1 MSDGVGRLGG
11 DEFLIVLPNCGE
23 GNIGAYIAEK
33 VLYNLSEPF
42 TVAGTELF
50 SVPSIGIS
58 YWPDHGKTA
67 DDLIRRADLAMYHAK
82 RGDERRYATYQPSME
97 EKSLAVL
104 NMENDLRLAIARG
117 AFELHF
123 QPKVSAETGEVLGA
137 EALIRWPHP
146 SRGMVSPIEFIPL
159 AEENGLIMP
168 LGRWIL
174 QDACRRMVDWRR
186 QGIAPPSL
194 SVNVSPRQFAD
205 PSLTEA
211 IARTLEET
219 GLPPECLDIEITE
232 SVTSGDVE
240 RVISTMAALKD
251 MGITLSVDDFG
262 TGYSSL
268 NYLKRFPLD
277 TLKIDQSF
285 VRDLMDTKGKDAAIC
300 STIITLGTNLG
311 FTVVAEGVETAD
323 QARFLYERGCTML
336 QGYWISRPLPADAFA
351 AWLREMAKPDK
362 PVALAAT

>member
-1 MSDGVGRLGG
+1 
-11 DEFLIVLPNCGE
+11 
-23 GNIGAYIAEK
+23 
-33 VLYNLSEPF
+33 
-42 TVAGTELF
+42 
-50 SVPSIGIS
+50 
-58 YWPDHGKTA
+58 
-67 DDLIRRADLAMYHAK
+67 
-82 RGDERRYATYQPSME
+82 
-97 EKSLAVL
+97 
-104 NMENDLRLAIARG
+104 
-117 AFELHF
+117 
-123 QPKVSAETGEVLGA
+123 
-137 EALIRWPHP
+137 
-146 SRGMVSPIEFIPL
+146 MVSPIEFIPL